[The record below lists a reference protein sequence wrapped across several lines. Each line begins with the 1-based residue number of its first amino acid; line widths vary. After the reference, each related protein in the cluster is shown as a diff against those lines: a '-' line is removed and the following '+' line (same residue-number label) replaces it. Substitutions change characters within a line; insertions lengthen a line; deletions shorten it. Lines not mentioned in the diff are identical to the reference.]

1 MKTQWTKLRL
11 LAAAGSISWMGS
23 TLTTF
28 TVVLHYKEEFGPSG
42 VSAIMLAM
50 ILPTILAAP
59 YAGVLADRISS
70 GVLIPVMLSLMGIST
85 FMLSLELGFFWSLIF
100 LALTATCGTPVG
112 AAFNATLANYATRE
126 DLPRVTG
133 LMQTGSSLGAMLGP
147 GLAGVL
153 VSTTDSFVWPY
164 RIDSASFFILA
175 FAIIALRINR
185 KPEPRDK
192 EEKVRALDG
201 IRVIMQNALVRSLVI
216 LITMVILAISVIN
229 IGEVFLVMDELG
241 ADTITYGIVAS
252 TFALGSV
259 LGAVTTS
266 IIKVPEKRHAIIAI
280 TALSVLSVIV
290 IGLSVAWH
298 WAVVAV
304 AWFIAGVF
312 NAGLNAFGISLI
324 MNRTPQETRG
334 RVMASV
340 SAMFATASVT
350 GMGIA
355 GVLIATFEIRPVLAA
370 AGILCCVFVVLLAPA
385 VVRANRALV
394 GKPQSDEVL
403 VD

>member
-11 LAAAGSISWMGS
+11 LALAGSISWMGS

-28 TVVLHYKEEFGPSG
+28 TVVLQYKEEFGPSG
-42 VSAIMLAM
+42 VSAIMLSM

-70 GVLIPVMLSLMGIST
+70 GILIPVMLSLMGLST
-85 FMLSLELGFFWSLIF
+85 FMLSLELGFFWSLFF
-100 LALTATCGTPVG
+100 LAITAICGTPVG
-112 AAFNATLANYATRE
+112 AAFSATLPNYATPE

-153 VSTTDSFVWPY
+153 VSTTDSFVWPF
-164 RIDSASFFILA
+164 RIDSASFFVLA
-175 FAIIALRINR
+175 FAIIALRISR
-185 KPEPRDK
+185 KPQPRAK
-192 EEKVRALDG
+192 EDKVRALDG
-201 IRVIMQNALVRSLVI
+201 VRVIMQNSLVRSLVI
-216 LITMVILAISVIN
+216 LITTVIFAISVIN
-229 IGEVFLVMDELG
+229 IGEIFLVMDELG
-241 ADTITYGIVAS
+241 ANAITYGLVTS

-259 LGAVTTS
+259 LGAVTIS

-280 TALSVLSVIV
+280 TALGVLAVIV
-290 IGLSVAWH
+290 VGLAFAWH

-304 AWFIAGVF
+304 AWFISGVF
-312 NAGLNAFGISLI
+312 NAGLNAYGISLI

-340 SAMFATASVT
+340 QALFATASVT

-355 GVLIATFEIRPVLAA
+355 GILIAAFEIRPVLAV
-370 AGILCCVFVVLLAPA
+370 AGVLCCLFVVLLAPA
-385 VVRANRALV
+385 VVRANRQHIGKPKEDSALV
-394 GKPQSDEVL
+394 D
-403 VD
+403 